1 MDDGRR
7 RVRFVPV
14 NTGVTGTTDIEILS
28 GLKSGDELVT
38 GPYKTLRI
46 LKAGTAVK
54 VDNSVAAVA
63 PPSDSES

>member
-14 NTGVTGTTDIEILS
+14 TTGITGTTDIEVL
-28 GLKSGDELVT
+28 GGVKSGDEIVT
-38 GPYKTLRI
+38 GTYKTLRI

-63 PPSDSES
+63 PSSDSDS